1 MNRKQIE
8 KMQKQSENLQMQLSQ
23 RLTEQECKIL
33 NKIIELEIAIELESN
48 K

>member
-1 MNRKQIE
+1 
-8 KMQKQSENLQMQLSQ
+8 MQKQSENLQMQLSQ